1 MYSTRTFHKTFE
13 VFGTI
18 SRARGRARRIQVC
31 ARARIVD
38 RNTREEEDDDEEEDD
53 EDEEEDDE
61 DDASRCE
68 RVISCERGS

>member
-1 MYSTRTFHKTFE
+1 LYSTRTFHKTFE

-53 EDEEEDDE
+53 ED
-61 DDASRCE
+61 DASRCE

>member
-53 EDEEEDDE
+53 ED
-61 DDASRCE
+61 DASRCE